1 MCILAVYVCFVY
13 FSACMLHLSKWLF
26 KSAESK
32 RVLIIPKDMKIKLR
46 IIIQLNKTG
55 GKSKKRKYIYLIY
68 VHNKELM
75 DDV

>member
-1 MCILAVYVCFVY
+1 M
-13 FSACMLHLSKWLF
+13 
-26 KSAESK
+26 ESK